1 MSSAQAQCAQRMGHD
16 SNGVAALAE
25 PVRPDAPFARAHL
38 LHLLK
43 RLMVECLF
51 GALASCERIER
62 LAVELRHAARE
73 LRRVVLRLDAIRG
86 QPVEFR
92 EVGVEA
98 EVLGEV
104 EVVAAVLVDADRVL
118 LASRVE
124 ERIVAVEHLRIVELV
139 ELRQAH
145 RREVVVAD
153 HRLIRAVHDRLERQ
167 FRTLHDLAQLLERQL
182 VRRRRHRKAV
192 LLQELR
198 CELVEEIKRHIRL
211 HRQVRDSFCELQ
223 GAEVA
228 DHQAIRFD
236 LAQCRKE
243 LLELPALAAH
253 RRARRIDDDAR
264 LALRIGE
271 DFRIVA
277 ELPRAQRAER
287 LAADI
292 DGIRTVVDGRLGRL
306 DRIDAH
312 AKCAVRRIRFLDIA
326 FLAQHLILEARFLD
340 RMAEEA
346 RLALARE
353 ADVLLARLAE
363 RKRRREVARAVIVEI
378 LPALFVRRI
387 AIRVRDVG
395 VDRLAVRRDDA
406 ADEARRAHAALNL
419 EGEDARLDELRDR
432 AVHAHVLERE
442 FVGARPVLVEHFAR
456 LLVDELVS
464 PAARLE
470 AAAAVAALAKQH
482 ARVDALARLADAHV
496 AVHEVLDLDAR
507 ALAEEAELRQRH
519 LAAHDDARD
528 AVLLE
533 LLDGVLSVRI
543 HHDRRVQWDR
553 DAHLV
558 HELEYCKI
566 LHEQRVRADLVEVG
580 EVLAQRR
587 DLLVADE
594 VVERHIEA
602 HAVRVCVVDRLLE
615 RGIVE
620 VEPAFM
626 HAHVEVL
633 AAEID
638 SIRTRLHARHQR
650 IPSASRSQELYRFA
664 IE

>member
-1 MSSAQAQCAQRMGHD
+1 MEC
-16 SNGVAALAE
+16 SNGVPALAE
-25 PVRPDAPFARAHL
+25 PVRPDAPLTRAHL

-43 RLMVECLF
+43 RLMVERLF
-51 GALASCERIER
+51 LRFASGERIER
-62 LAVELRHAARE
+62 IAVELRHAPRE
-73 LRRVVLRLDAIRG
+73 LWRVVLRLDAVRG

-92 EVGVEA
+92 EIGVEA

-118 LASRVE
+118 LASRVKQ
-124 ERIVAVEHLRIVELV
+124 RIVAVEHLWIVELV

-167 FRTLHDLAQLLERQL
+167 FRALHDLAQLLERQF

-198 CELVEEIKRHIRL
+198 RELVEEVERHIRL
-211 HRQVRDSFCELQ
+211 HRQLRDALRELQ

-236 LAQCRKE
+236 LAQCREE

-292 DGIRTVVDGRLGRL
+292 DGIRTVVDGRLGR
-306 DRIDAH
+306 RNRVATDAELTM
-312 AKCAVRRIRFLDIA
+312 CPILLLDIA
-326 FLAQHLILEARFLD
+326 LLSQHLILEARFLD

-378 LPALFVRRI
+378 LPAFFVRRI
-387 AIRVRDVG
+387 AVRVRDVG

-406 ADEARRAHAALNL
+406 ADEARWAHAALNL
-419 EGEDARLDELRDR
+419 EGEDARLDELRDG

-442 FVGARPVLVEHFAR
+442 LVGARAVLVEHFAR
-456 LLVDELVS
+456 LLVDELVG

-482 ARVDALARLADAHV
+482 ARVDALARLADAHI

-507 ALAEEAELRQRH
+507 ALAEQAELRQRH

-533 LLDGVLSVRI
+533 LLDRVLIVRV
-543 HHDRRVQWDR
+543 HHDRRVQRDR

-558 HELEYCKI
+558 HELEHRKI
-566 LHEQRVRADLVEVG
+566 LHEQRVRADFVEVG

-587 DLLVADE
+587 DLLVTDE

-620 VEPAFM
+620 VEPALM

>member
-1 MSSAQAQCAQRMGHD
+1 MRNVTAAYLLRKCSDRI
-16 SNGVAALAE
+16 AALAE

-43 RLMVECLF
+43 RLMVERFFLR
-51 GALASCERIER
+51 LASCERIER

-73 LRRVVLRLDAIRG
+73 LRRVVLRLDAVRG
-86 QPVEFR
+86 QPVELR
-92 EVGVEA
+92 EIGVEA

-104 EVVAAVLVDADRVL
+104 EVIAAVLVDADRVL

-124 ERIVAVEHLRIVELV
+124 QGIVAVEHLRIVELV
-139 ELRQAH
+139 EFRQAH

-198 CELVEEIKRHIRL
+198 RELIEEVKRYIRL

-228 DHQAIRFD
+228 DHQAVRLD

-271 DFRIVA
+271 DLRIVA

-292 DGIRTVVDGRLGRL
+292 DRVSTVVDCRLGRL

-312 AKCAVRRIRFLDIA
+312 TQMAVWRIRFLDIA
-326 FLAQHLILEARFLD
+326 LLAQHLILEARFLD

-363 RKRRREVARAVIVEI
+363 RKRRREVARAVVVEI
-378 LPALFVRRI
+378 LPAFFVRRI
-387 AIRVRDVG
+387 AVRVRDVG

-419 EGEDARLDELRDR
+419 EGEDARLDELRDG
-432 AVHAHVLERE
+432 AVHAHILERE
-442 FVGARPVLVEHFAR
+442 LVGARPVLVEHFAR

-519 LAAHDDARD
+519 LAAHDNARD

-533 LLDGVLSVRI
+533 LLDGVLIVRV
-543 HHDRRVQWDR
+543 HHDRRVQRDC

-558 HELEYCKI
+558 HELEHRKI
-566 LHEQRVRADLVEVG
+566 LHEQRVRADFIEVG

-602 HAVRVCVVDRLLE
+602 HPVRVRVVNGLLE

-620 VEPAFM
+620 VEPALM

-650 IPSASRSQELYRFA
+650 IPSASRSQEFYRFA

>member
-1 MSSAQAQCAQRMGHD
+1 MR
-16 SNGVAALAE
+16 NVTAAYLLRKCSDRIATLAE
-25 PVRPDAPFARAHL
+25 PVRPDAPCARAHL
-38 LHLLK
+38 LHLLE
-43 RLMVECLF
+43 RLMVERLF
-51 GALASCERIER
+51 LRFAGCERIER

-73 LRRVVLRLDAIRG
+73 LRRVVLRLDAIRS
-86 QPVEFR
+86 QPVELR
-92 EVGVEA
+92 EIGVEA

-104 EVVAAVLVDADRVL
+104 EVIAAVLVDADRVL

-124 ERIVAVEHLRIVELV
+124 QGIVAVEHLRIVELV

-167 FRTLHDLAQLLERQL
+167 RRALHDLAQLLKRQL

-198 CELVEEIKRHIRL
+198 RELVEEVKRHIRL
-211 HRQVRDSFCELQ
+211 HRQVRDALRELQ

-228 DHQAIRFD
+228 DHQAVR
-236 LAQCRKE
+236 LHVLERREE

-271 DFRIVA
+271 YRLVVA
-277 ELPRAQRAER
+277 ELPRAQRAEC

-292 DGIRTVVDGRLGRL
+292 DGIRTVVNGRLGRL
-306 DRIDAH
+306 DCIDAH
-312 AKCAVRRIRFLDIA
+312 TQMAVRRILLLDIA
-326 FLAQHLILEARFLD
+326 LLAQHFILEACLLD

-353 ADVLLARLAE
+353 ADVLLAWLAE
-363 RKRRREVARAVIVEI
+363 RKRRREVARAVVVEI
-378 LPALFVRRI
+378 LPAFFVRRI
-387 AIRVRDVG
+387 AVRVRDVG
-395 VDRLAVRRDDA
+395 VNRLAVRRDDA

-442 FVGARPVLVEHFAR
+442 LVGARPVLVEHFAR
-456 LLVDELVS
+456 LLVDELVG

-470 AAAAVAALAKQH
+470 AAAAVAALAEQH
-482 ARVDALARLADAHV
+482 ARMDALARLADAHV

-507 ALAEEAELRQRH
+507 ALAEQAELRQRH

-533 LLDGVLSVRI
+533 LLDRVLIVRV
-543 HHDRRVQWDR
+543 HHDRRVQRDR

-558 HELEYCKI
+558 HELEHRKI
-566 LHEQRVRADLVEVG
+566 LHEQRIRADLIEVG

-602 HAVRVCVVDRLLE
+602 HPVRVCVVNGLLE

-620 VEPAFM
+620 VEPALM

>member
-1 MSSAQAQCAQRMGHD
+1 
-16 SNGVAALAE
+16 
-25 PVRPDAPFARAHL
+25 
-38 LHLLK
+38 
-43 RLMVECLF
+43 MVERIFLRF
-51 GALASCERIER
+51 ASGERIEC

-73 LRRVVLRLDAIRG
+73 LRRVVLRLDAVRG
-86 QPVEFR
+86 QPVELR

-124 ERIVAVEHLRIVELV
+124 QRIVAVEHLWIVELV

-167 FRTLHDLAQLLERQL
+167 RRALHDLAQLLERQL

-192 LLQELR
+192 LLQKLRRELI
-198 CELVEEIKRHIRL
+198 EEVERHICL
-211 HRQVRDSFCELQ
+211 HRQVRDALRELQ

-253 RRARRIDDDAR
+253 RRARRIDDDVR

-292 DGIRTVVDGRLGRL
+292 DGIRTIVDGRLGR
-306 DRIDAH
+306 RNRVATDAELTMCH
-312 AKCAVRRIRFLDIA
+312 ILLLDIA
-326 FLAQHLILEARFLD
+326 LLAQYLILEARFLD
-340 RMAEEA
+340 RLAEEA

-419 EGEDARLDELRDR
+419 EGEDARLDELRDG
-432 AVHAHVLERE
+432 AVHAHILERE

-456 LLVDELVS
+456 LLVDELIS

-470 AAAAVAALAKQH
+470 AAAAVAALAEQY

-507 ALAEEAELRQRH
+507 ALAEQAELRQRH

-533 LLDGVLSVRI
+533 LLDGVLIVRV
-543 HHDRRVQWDR
+543 HHDRRVQRNR

-558 HELEYCKI
+558 HELEHRKI
-566 LHEQRVRADLVEVG
+566 LHEQRVRADLIEVG

-587 DLLVADE
+587 DFLVADE

-602 HAVRVCVVDRLLE
+602 HPVRVCVVDRLLE

-620 VEPAFM
+620 VEPALM

>member
-1 MSSAQAQCAQRMGHD
+1 MEC

-25 PVRPDAPFARAHL
+25 PVRPDAPCARAHL

-43 RLMVECLF
+43 RLMVKRFFLR
-51 GALASCERIER
+51 LAGGERIER

-73 LRRVVLRLDAIRG
+73 LRRVVLRLDAVRG
-86 QPVEFR
+86 QPVELR
-92 EVGVEA
+92 EIGVEA

-104 EVVAAVLVDADRVL
+104 EVVAAILVDADRVL
-118 LASRVE
+118 LASRVDQG
-124 ERIVAVEHLRIVELV
+124 IVAVEHLRIVELV

-167 FRTLHDLAQLLERQL
+167 RRALHDLAQLLERQL

-198 CELVEEIKRHIRL
+198 CELVEEIERHIRL

-228 DHQAIRFD
+228 DHQAVRLD
-236 LAQCRKE
+236 VLERRKE

-264 LALRIGE
+264 LALRIDE

-287 LAADI
+287 LTADI
-292 DGIRTVVDGRLGRL
+292 DGIRTIVDGRLGRL

-312 AKCAVRRIRFLDIA
+312 AECAVRRIRFLDIA
-326 FLAQHLILEARFLD
+326 LLAQHLILEARFLD

-353 ADVLLARLAE
+353 ADVLLARLAKRE
-363 RKRRREVARAVIVEI
+363 RRREVARTVVVEI
-378 LPALFVRRI
+378 LPAFFVRRV
-387 AIRVRDVG
+387 AVRVRDVG
-395 VDRLAVRRDDA
+395 VDCLAVRRDDA

-419 EGEDARLDELRDR
+419 EGEDARLDELRDG
-432 AVHAHVLERE
+432 AVHAHILERE
-442 FVGARPVLVEHFAR
+442 LVGARPVLVEHFAR
-456 LLVDELVS
+456 LLVDELVG

-470 AAAAVAALAKQH
+470 AAAAVAALAEQH

-533 LLDGVLSVRI
+533 LLDGVLIVRV
-543 HHDRRVQWDR
+543 HHDRRVQRDR

-558 HELEYCKI
+558 HELEHRKI
-566 LHEQRVRADLVEVG
+566 LHEQRVRADLVEIG

-620 VEPAFM
+620 VEPALM

-650 IPSASRSQELYRFA
+650 IPSASRSQELHRFA

>member
-1 MSSAQAQCAQRMGHD
+1 
-16 SNGVAALAE
+16 
-25 PVRPDAPFARAHL
+25 
-38 LHLLK
+38 
-43 RLMVECLF
+43 MVERLF
-51 GALASCERIER
+51 LRFAGCERIER

-73 LRRVVLRLDAIRG
+73 LRRVVLRLDAVGGETI
-86 QPVEFR
+86 ELR
-92 EVGVEA
+92 EIGVEA

-139 ELRQAH
+139 EFRQAH

-153 HRLIRAVHDRLERQ
+153 HRLIRAVHDSLERQ
-167 FRTLHDLAQLLERQL
+167 LRALHDFAQLLKRQL
-182 VRRRRHRKAV
+182 VRRRRHRKPV

-198 CELVEEIKRHIRL
+198 CELVEEVKRYIRL
-211 HRQVRDSFCELQ
+211 HRQLRDALRELQ

-228 DHQAIRFD
+228 DHQAVRLD
-236 LAQCRKE
+236 VLERREE

-271 DFRIVA
+271 DLRIVA

-292 DGIRTVVDGRLGRL
+292 DGIRAVVDSRLGRFNRVDTYAEL
-306 DRIDAH
+306 TMCHILL
-312 AKCAVRRIRFLDIA
+312 LDIA
-326 FLAQHLILEARFLD
+326 FLAQHFILEARFLD

-353 ADVLLARLAE
+353 ADVLLARLAK
-363 RKRRREVARAVIVEI
+363 RKRRREVARAVVVEI
-378 LPALFVRRI
+378 LPAFFVRRI
-387 AIRVRDVG
+387 AVRVRDVG

-406 ADEARRAHAALNL
+406 ADEARRAHASLNL
-419 EGEDARLDELRDR
+419 EGEDARLNQLRDR

-442 FVGARPVLVEHFAR
+442 LVGARAVLVEHFAR
-456 LLVDELVS
+456 LLVDELVG

-507 ALAEEAELRQRH
+507 ALAEQAELRQRH

-533 LLDGVLSVRI
+533 LLDGVLIVRV
-543 HHDRRVQWDR
+543 HHDRRVQRDR

-558 HELEYCKI
+558 HELEHRKI

-587 DLLVADE
+587 NLLVADE
-594 VVERHIEA
+594 IVERHIEA
-602 HAVRVCVVDRLLE
+602 HAVRVRVVNGLLE
-615 RGIVE
+615 HGIVE

>member
-1 MSSAQAQCAQRMGHD
+1 MSSVQAQCAQRMGLD

-25 PVRPDAPFARAHL
+25 PVRPDTPFARAHL

-43 RLMVECLF
+43 RLMVERLF
-51 GALASCERIER
+51 LRLASCERIER

-86 QPVEFR
+86 QTIELR
-92 EVGVEA
+92 EIGVEA

-124 ERIVAVEHLRIVELV
+124 QGVVAVEHLRIVELV

-167 FRTLHDLAQLLERQL
+167 FRTLHNLAQLLERQF

-198 CELVEEIKRHIRL
+198 RELVEEVKRHIRL
-211 HRQVRDSFCELQ
+211 HRQIRDALRELQ

-236 LAQCRKE
+236 LAQRREE

-292 DGIRTVVDGRLGRL
+292 DGVRAVVDGRLGRL

-312 AKCAVRRIRFLDIA
+312 AKCTMWLILLLDIA
-326 FLAQHLILEARFLD
+326 LLAQHLILEARFLD

-363 RKRRREVARAVIVEI
+363 RKRRREVARAVVVEV
-378 LPALFVRRI
+378 LPAFFVRRV
-387 AIRVRDVG
+387 AVRVRDVG

-419 EGEDARLDELRDR
+419 EGEDARLDELRDG
-432 AVHAHVLERE
+432 AVHAHILERE

-456 LLVDELVS
+456 LLVDELVG

-533 LLDGVLSVRI
+533 LLDGVLIVRV
-543 HHDRRVQWDR
+543 HHDRRVQRDR

-558 HELEYCKI
+558 HELEHRKI
-566 LHEQRVRADLVEVG
+566 LHEQRVRADLVEIG

-615 RGIVE
+615 HGIVE
-620 VEPAFM
+620 VEPALM

-650 IPSASRSQELYRFA
+650 IPSASRSQEFYRFA